1 MNNIRT
7 RKRGNDSFSRN
18 RGSAQ
23 FSNRGNIR
31 SKKKAISSIDPNRL
45 IERAVTATPVVFT
58 PSRLFEQMPLNG
70 RLKSNLSKKGF
81 THPTQIQEDTFE
93 YLTSGRD
100 LVGIANTGTGKTG
113 AFLIPIIEQLLNK
126 SRTFQSLV
134 VVPTRELALQVEA
147 DFKSLAHGLGLYGA
161 SFIGGTSVRNDLSHL
176 KRQNHIIVGTPGRL
190 IDLADRGALRLQ
202 EISILV
208 LDEFDR
214 MLDMGF
220 VHDIKKI
227 TDSMAKRNQTMLFS
241 ATSDHTQKALIS
253 RLLTNPSEVKVGT
266 GAPAN
271 GQIEQDIIKV
281 PHGSDKF
288 KMLLSLIDDSE
299 FEKVL
304 IFAETKR
311 LVDRVNKK
319 LNQSGVR
326 ADLIHGDKSQ
336 NYRNRALNKFKRGNV
351 QVLVATDV
359 AARGIDVANIT
370 HVISYQLP
378 LNLEDYV
385 HRIGRTGRAGKTGKA
400 FTFVDE
406 VN

>member
-1 MNNIRT
+1 MT
-7 RKRGNDSFSRN
+7 RDIIDIND
-18 RGSAQ
+18 
-23 FSNRGNIR
+23 
-31 SKKKAISSIDPNRL
+31 
-45 IERAVTATPVVFT
+45 FT
-58 PSRLFEQMPLNG
+58 
-70 RLKSNLSKKGF
+70 
-81 THPTQIQEDTFE
+81 
-93 YLTSGRD
+93 
-100 LVGIANTGTGKTG
+100 
-113 AFLIPIIEQLLNK
+113 
-126 SRTFQSLV
+126 
-134 VVPTRELALQVEA
+134 
-147 DFKSLAHGLGLYGA
+147 
-161 SFIGGTSVRNDLSHL
+161 
-176 KRQNHIIVGTPGRL
+176 
-190 IDLADRGALRLQ
+190 
-202 EISILV
+202 IL
-208 LDEFDR
+208 
-214 MLDMGF
+214 
-220 VHDIKKI
+220 
-227 TDSMAKRNQTMLFS
+227 
-241 ATSDHTQKALIS
+241 DHTQKALIS
-253 RLLTNPSEVKVGT
+253 RLLTNPAEVKVGT

-370 HVISYQLP
+370 HVINYQLP
-378 LNLEDYV
+378 LNLENYV